1 VSAGASN
8 DCVHL
13 ISFSWEGPLRR
24 QKRRRTT
31 TRSSASCHQRSLWRS
46 KKRITR
52 SRDPSGVSARIVL
65 LDYFTVAVLLLM
77 GHFEQMSLKYHPD
90 KNKEEG
96 AEDMFMLIAEAYEC
110 LSNEVCPPEVMQSRR
125 IDNTATAY

>member
-1 VSAGASN
+1 
-8 DCVHL
+8 
-13 ISFSWEGPLRR
+13 
-24 QKRRRTT
+24 
-31 TRSSASCHQRSLWRS
+31 
-46 KKRITR
+46 
-52 SRDPSGVSARIVL
+52 
-65 LDYFTVAVLLLM
+65 
-77 GHFEQMSLKYHPD
+77 MSLKYHPD